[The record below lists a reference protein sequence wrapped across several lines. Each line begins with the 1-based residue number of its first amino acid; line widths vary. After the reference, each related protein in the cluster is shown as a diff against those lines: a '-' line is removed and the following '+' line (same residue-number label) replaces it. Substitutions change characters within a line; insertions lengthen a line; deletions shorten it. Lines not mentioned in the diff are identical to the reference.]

1 MSVEHTFS
9 SYMSEIEK
17 YETWISK
24 MSSECLTSKLLH
36 NQHQSKSTLKS
47 FAASSPSQ
55 ILK

>member
-47 FAASSPSQ
+47 FAASSSSQ